1 MHDVSTIPI
10 MEIAVS
16 LPDREHFATAS
27 TISGLM
33 GILMSE
39 RWPRHLNGPT
49 WQHALASCMR
59 SLQGEL
65 QPTRARQVFVSAARA
80 AHLKVL
86 PDDEQR
92 LRSRA
97 ASPRRKI
104 VVRRRELEAGSVDG

>member
-1 MHDVSTIPI
+1 MHDVSTIEI

-16 LPDREHFATAS
+16 LPDREHFSTAS
-27 TISGLM
+27 MVSGLM

-39 RWPRHLNGPT
+39 RWPRQLNDT
-49 WQHALASCMR
+49 WQHALASCLR

-65 QPTRARQVFVSAARA
+65 QPTSATQAFVSAARA

-97 ASPRRKI
+97 ASLRRKV
-104 VVRRRELEAGSVDG
+104 VVRRRELEAG

>member
-27 TISGLM
+27 TISGLI
-33 GILMSE
+33 GILMSA
-39 RWPRHLNGPT
+39 RWPRQLNDPT
-49 WQHALASCMR
+49 WQHALASCLR

-65 QPTRARQVFVSAARA
+65 QPTGARQAFVSAARA

-92 LRSRA
+92 LRSRS
-97 ASPRRKI
+97 ASPRREV
-104 VVRRRELEAGSVDG
+104 VVRRRELEAG

>member
-1 MHDVSTIPI
+1 

-16 LPDREHFATAS
+16 LPDREHSATAS

-39 RWPRHLNGPT
+39 RWPRQPNDPT
-49 WQHALASCMR
+49 WQHALASCLR

-65 QPTRARQVFVSAARA
+65 QPTSARQAFVSAART

-92 LRSRA
+92 LRRRA
-97 ASPRRKI
+97 TSLHRKV
-104 VVRRRELEAGSVDG
+104 VVRRRELEAG

>member
-1 MHDVSTIPI
+1 MHDMGTIPI

-27 TISGLM
+27 TISGLI

-39 RWPRHLNGPT
+39 RWPRQLNDPT
-49 WQHALASCMR
+49 WQHARASCLR

-65 QPTRARQVFVSAARA
+65 QPTRARQAFVSAARA

-97 ASPRRKI
+97 ESSRRKV
-104 VVRRRELEAGSVDG
+104 VVRRRELVAGLVDG